1 MAASM
6 TKTERVQAALAGGE
20 VDRVPVSAWGHDYL
34 REWTAEGLAE
44 ATLETYRRFDW
55 DFVKVN
61 PRATYY
67 AEDWGA
73 RFQPSGR
80 DDRQPELIEVGVKTA
95 ADLAGLHRL
104 SPTRGAYGEQ
114 LAALRL
120 IAEELA
126 DEVPFIQ
133 TVFSP
138 LAVMS
143 RLAGGRK
150 AVRGFMEEAPE
161 ALEGALSI
169 IADTLVAY
177 AAACLESGASGFFYA
192 PVEWATHDSCSEEE
206 YQRFGRPYDLRILE
220 AARGGSF
227 NILHVCRDNNML
239 ESLLDYPVHCFH
251 WAATGGGNP
260 GLKEI
265 QAKTE
270 KAVAGG
276 VSHDSTIFSGTPDEV
291 AAEARRAL
299 AETGGRRFMLAPGC
313 SISPQTPEANLTA
326 MIQAAREG
334 RSA

>member
-6 TKTERVQAALAGGE
+6 TKTERVQAARAGRE
-20 VDRVPVSAWGHDYL
+20 VDRVPVSAWGHDFL

-44 ATLETYRRFDW
+44 ATLEAYRRFDW

-61 PRATYY
+61 PRATYF

-80 DDRQPELIEVGVKTA
+80 DDHPPALIEAGVKTA
-95 ADLAGLHRL
+95 ADLASLHRL
-104 SPTRGAYGEQ
+104 NPARGAYGEQ

-126 DEVPFIQ
+126 DEVPFVQ

-143 RLAGGRK
+143 RLAGGRQV
-150 AVRGFMEEAPE
+150 VRGFMEEAPE
-161 ALEGALSI
+161 ALEGALSV
-169 IADTLVAY
+169 IAETLAAY
-177 AAACLESGASGFFYA
+177 AAACLEVGASGIFYA
-192 PVEWATHDSCSEEE
+192 PVEWASHDSCSEEE
-206 YQRFGRPYDLRILE
+206 YQRFGRPYDLQILGTVQG
-220 AARGGSF
+220 ASF
-227 NILHVCRDNNML
+227 NILHVCRNNNML

-251 WAATGGGNP
+251 WAATGSGNP
-260 GLKEI
+260 RLKDI

-276 VSHDSTIFSGTPDEV
+276 VSHDSTILSGTPEEV
-291 AAEARRAL
+291 TAEAGRAL
-299 AETGGRRFMLAPGC
+299 TETGGRRFLLAPGC
-313 SISPQTPEANLTA
+313 SIVPQTPEANLRA
-326 MIQAAREG
+326 MIQATREG
-334 RSA
+334 RPS